1 MDFPDCDMPLWTCFS
16 RAVDVHGKRAARAPL
31 CLHLTLHCRRLA
43 GGHRHRQRVG
53 LSFRWSPRMVWVL
66 VGAHTHTHTKN
77 RRAKAHG
84 ERASQQQARSTHTP
98 THTHRHHTVVAPHP
112 TPRAPRARHSPPH
125 PPHHPFLHAMSSSSS
140 TGHLRAA
147 RPTGAVAPTARA
159 PRRSPLPVLHRAPP
173 WHSRRCVVNFIVSS
187 AHLPPAFPLSPR
199 FIQRSSRSISAFPRL
214 PIVKTYHVIRF
225 TAHTPVRGTPHPGT
239 RQAPVAFP
247 PTFHR
252 TSTPLSR
259 RHTTPL
265 VRRSTRHHTVTCI
278 RTGEGRPHHA
288 ASLRRRLHNSLRA
301 LRHRVLRQLRRQQQA
316 HRRLNLG
323 ASQASDGRSH
333 VQATQ
338 PRSPDDQTYR

>member
-1 MDFPDCDMPLWTCFS
+1 MGPGRC
-16 RAVDVHGKRAARAPL
+16 
-31 CLHLTLHCRRLA
+31 
-43 GGHRHRQRVG
+43 
-53 LSFRWSPRMVWVL
+53 
-66 VGAHTHTHTKN
+66 AHTHTHKESTRKGT
-77 RRAKAHG
+77 RRTSFAAASKIYAH
-84 ERASQQQARSTHTP
+84 
-98 THTHRHHTVVAPHP
+98 THTHAQAPTVVAPHP

-159 PRRSPLPVLHRAPP
+159 PRRRPLPVLHRAPTVALP
-173 WHSRRCVVNFIVSS
+173 SRVVNSS
-187 AHLPPAFPLSPR
+187 SRLLICPQPFAFTTFHPAFFSQHFR
-199 FIQRSSRSISAFPRL
+199 FSAL

-239 RQAPVAFP
+239 RQAPAAFP

-288 ASLRRRLHNSLRA
+288 GIATQTPSQKPSCPPPSRASPAPPAAAGAPPSEPR
-301 LRHRVLRQLRRQQQA
+301 
-316 HRRLNLG
+316 